1 MAEICTSYTFIYFA
15 TNFSYNAFRS
25 AYQMDHYLSKKKYC
39 MDLRDVFLTL
49 LLVYCQWQAVLQV
62 SRVIIFEGRKET
74 SY

>member
-1 MAEICTSYTFIYFA
+1 
-15 TNFSYNAFRS
+15 
-25 AYQMDHYLSKKKYC
+25 